1 MLQGVDCGQRS
12 RHPGHLRVRR
22 HVGHPLP
29 FQPYLAGVLET
40 CQELLTGANRYGT
53 PPNSSRVFLF
63 TKEGAHSCAPK
74 AMALFRRQG
83 LLVVPFPFRGGT
95 RWGCSLVVH
104 KDVVC
109 QHFTL
114 TPALSLK
121 GEGELKDPGYG
132 GDDLT
137 VPDSVNFPAILGN
150 CCPSCPRRTPR
161 SAACAAPNRRH
172 PSGSPA
178 ACSTPPALRPGC
190 RTSRGPAPPRPR
202 AAL

>member
-1 MLQGVDCGQRS
+1 MEVGRGLEVVDDCQGS

-22 HVGHPLP
+22 RVGHPLP
-29 FQPYLAGVLET
+29 FQPYLAVVLET

-63 TKEGAHSCAPK
+63 TKEGAHWCAPK

-83 LLVVPFPFRGGT
+83 LLIVPFPFRGGT

-121 GEGELKDPGYG
+121 GEGQSGDVLWWFTSGDVVCQHFTLTPALSLKGEGELKDPGSG
-132 GDDLT
+132 GGRLD
-137 VPDSVNFPAILGN
+137 G
-150 CCPSCPRRTPR
+150 PRF
-161 SAACAAPNRRH
+161 SLL
-172 PSGSPA
+172 SGY
-178 ACSTPPALRPGC
+178 PG
-190 RTSRGPAPPRPR
+190 
-202 AAL
+202 